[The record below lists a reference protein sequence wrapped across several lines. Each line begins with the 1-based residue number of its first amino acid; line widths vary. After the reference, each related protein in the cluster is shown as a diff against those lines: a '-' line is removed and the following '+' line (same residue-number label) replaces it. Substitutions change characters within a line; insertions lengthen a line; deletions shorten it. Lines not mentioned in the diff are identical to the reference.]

1 MVSPLWQFVIVATRY
16 QVVVVMCMRGSVDR
30 SCADHPRLTSLLV
43 ARKVRRVLDL
53 SGAVVRRLLTGVCTG
68 VLLAVMMPGVG
79 SADQTRDDQWYLD
92 ALDVA
97 AAQEI
102 TKGAGVRIGM
112 VDSGVDPE
120 HPDLAGL
127 MVGHGHGPDG
137 SEGILGIAPE
147 ATVISASVYPP
158 DHDQESLES
167 DVATEQAIVQSI
179 RWLADQDVDVMLLA
193 YSGPGSAEQ
202 RDAVAYAAD
211 KGITIITGTGN
222 LSDDPFAFSSIS
234 DPARFEQTTAI
245 AGTNQEGEHWERSKV
260 GREAMLAAPAEN
272 VLSTVPG
279 GGYEYSSGTSNS
291 AAIVAGVAA
300 LMKAQWPDM
309 PWDVIQ
315 WRITE
320 TANDIG
326 ADGVDDETGFG
337 MVDPVAALTG
347 SVDVPEGSTDEEI
360 NPEPYPRTESEGDTN
375 ADGTTSVLS
384 GDGGGPSVWWPVGG
398 GLVVVA
404 FLTVTVLIV
413 EWSRRRNRAAV
424 ESTLPN
430 DPARLLLNGY
440 VVRVSERLLDALSR
454 WWRYWKRQRPVDTDV
469 PPAVIWSVSVG
480 DRIL

>member
-1 MVSPLWQFVIVATRY
+1 
-16 QVVVVMCMRGSVDR
+16 MRGSVDR
-30 SCADHPRLTSLLV
+30 SCADHPRLTPLLV

-68 VLLAVMMPGVG
+68 VLLAVVMPGVG

-112 VDSGVDPE
+112 VDSGVDPD
-120 HPDLAGL
+120 HPDLASNVEAGISSWSGGGDGLVDPHRHGTHLAGL

-234 DPARFEQTTAI
+234 DPARFEQTTA
-245 AGTNQEGEHWERSKV
+245 AGGTNQVGEYWEGSKV
-260 GREAMLAAPAEN
+260 GRETLLVAPAEN

-309 PWDVIQ
+309 PWEIIQ

-320 TANDIG
+320 TAQDLG
-326 ADGVDDETGFG
+326 PDGWDEETGYG
-337 MVDPVAALTG
+337 LVDPVAALTET
-347 SVDVPEGSTDEEI
+347 VEVPEHRTDEEV
-360 NPEPYPRTESEGDTN
+360 NPEPYPRTESEGDT
-375 ADGTTSVLS
+375 DGAGDSTPVLS
-384 GDGGGPSVWWPVGG
+384 GDGGDLSVWWPVGG
-398 GLVVVA
+398 GLAAMAV
-404 FLTVTVLIV
+404 LTVAVLIIR
-413 EWSRRRNRAAV
+413 WSRRRDRAAA

-440 VVRVSERLLDALSR
+440 VVRVSARLLVALSR
-454 WWRYWKRQRPVDTDV
+454 WWRYWKR
-469 PPAVIWSVSVG
+469 
-480 DRIL
+480 